1 MKSACGPRFMRALL
15 PTGADLRLHQIRMR
29 AHAPAQDLV
38 AHGGEMQ
45 REEQQ
50 REGHAP

>member
-1 MKSACGPRFMRALL
+1 MNDGVRTESSCAVSVRVTFG
-15 PTGADLRLHQIRMR
+15 LHQLQA

-50 REGHAP
+50 R

>member
-1 MKSACGPRFMRALL
+1 MKAACGPRFMSAL
-15 PTGADLRLHQIRMR
+15 PGAACACISIMR

-50 REGHAP
+50 Q